1 METELGSLQDVT
13 FKVDPAVWDRV
24 RSDSAS
30 CRSRECRHY
39 ARCHLQAA
47 RKRMQTSD
55 LLVVNHALFFADLA
69 LQPKAVRLLGEYDL
83 VVLDEAHTV
92 EQVAGDH
99 FGSSVSAA
107 QVAYLLRELYNDR
120 TDRGVLALAGDR
132 DAITATNRAATAAEA
147 FFDALAGYRGPGVA
161 PSGRILEG
169 GLVPN
174 TLTAALG
181 EVAAALRG
189 LRRHAHDEE
198 QAQELFGYEQ
208 RTGELA
214 TAVEAL
220 VNQADSTQAYWIS
233 AQPARGRAMVT
244 LSCAPIDVA
253 PLVRQRLFDAVGSVV
268 LTSATLATARGGR
281 HGFDYIRARLGLEE
295 GADLLLASPFDY
307 RRQARLYI
315 ETHLGDPNDLE
326 RFVPRACEAIE
337 YYVTKSQGRCFV
349 LFTSYAMLQAA
360 AERLAG
366 FCQAHDYRLFVQG
379 GELPQGAMLRQFRRQ
394 QRSVLLGT
402 ASFWQG
408 VDVAGEALRNVI
420 IAKLPFAV
428 PDSPLVEA
436 RIEAISAAGGNPFHD
451 YQIPEAVIRFKQGFG
466 RLIRSRTDEG
476 FVVVLDHR
484 LVTKPYGRQFIAALP
499 DIEIVRDEF
508 SSRQSR

>member
-1 METELGSLQDVT
+1 
-13 FKVDPAVWDRV
+13 
-24 RSDSAS
+24 
-30 CRSRECRHY
+30 
-39 ARCHLQAA
+39 
-47 RKRMQTSD
+47 
-55 LLVVNHALFFADLA
+55 
-69 LQPKAVRLLGEYDL
+69 
-83 VVLDEAHTV
+83 
-92 EQVAGDH
+92 
-99 FGSSVSAA
+99 
-107 QVAYLLRELYNDR
+107 
-120 TDRGVLALAGDR
+120 
-132 DAITATNRAATAAEA
+132 
-147 FFDALAGYRGPGVA
+147 
-161 PSGRILEG
+161 
-169 GLVPN
+169 
-174 TLTAALG
+174 
-181 EVAAALRG
+181 
-189 LRRHAHDEE
+189 
-198 QAQELFGYEQ
+198 
-208 RTGELA
+208 
-214 TAVEAL
+214 
-220 VNQADSTQAYWIS
+220 
-233 AQPARGRAMVT
+233 
-244 LSCAPIDVA
+244 
-253 PLVRQRLFDAVGSVV
+253 VRQRLFDAVGSVV